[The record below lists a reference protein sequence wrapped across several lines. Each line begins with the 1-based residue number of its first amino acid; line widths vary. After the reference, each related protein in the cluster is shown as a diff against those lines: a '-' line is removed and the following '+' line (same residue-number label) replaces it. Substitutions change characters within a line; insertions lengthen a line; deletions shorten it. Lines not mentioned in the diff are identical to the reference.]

1 MYCFICTFSF
11 IQREI
16 FLKII
21 YVSKCWTT
29 QENHLYYVHWITVKI
44 HNKLS
49 HIKPLKSSSS
59 PGIVHSPFLSRFF
72 LWKWLGNKIRFK
84 NKFPILSQ
92 DISICSIF
100 DISIENI
107 IQKCQLY
114 VHTWLYYKYRVQKRL
129 YRNTVLFSFNVLHSM
144 SNFKF
149 GPDLQGNSPAVII
162 PVKKFFEKETF

>member
-21 YVSKCWTT
+21 YVSKWWTT

-72 LWKWLGNKIRFK
+72 LWKWLGNKIRYK
-84 NKFPILSQ
+84 NNSPNIEPRYLYIMYYFLRIWNCNSKTTYFHHLL
-92 DISICSIF
+92 
-100 DISIENI
+100 IENV

-114 VHTWLYYKYRVQKRL
+114 VDT
-129 YRNTVLFSFNVLHSM
+129 
-144 SNFKF
+144 
-149 GPDLQGNSPAVII
+149 
-162 PVKKFFEKETF
+162 

>member
-1 MYCFICTFSF
+1 MIYSHQICIKAMYCFICTFSF

-21 YVSKCWTT
+21 YVSKWWTT

-72 LWKWLGNKIRFK
+72 LWKWLGNKIRY
-84 NKFPILSQ
+84 N
-92 DISICSIF
+92 
-100 DISIENI
+100 N
-107 IQKCQLY
+107 
-114 VHTWLYYKYRVQKRL
+114 
-129 YRNTVLFSFNVLHSM
+129 
-144 SNFKF
+144 
-149 GPDLQGNSPAVII
+149 NSPNIEPRYLYIMYYFWHTNQNYGFENAIPRLHTFII
-162 PVKKFFEKETF
+162 YW